1 MRRWFSI
8 FCAVGLLVSC
18 RGISLPPEVVTPPPP
33 VVEPAPLRN
42 VAVVALNVYGDPLV
56 GAEITVGDV
65 RKVADQDGYALFFD
79 LPDEEMVV
87 RVEITATGYLAT
99 AREETI
105 GKGHVQMSPFTLLAI
120 PPTEEEIHNVQA
132 MFCNLRDVQ
141 GRVMFTPFYIS
152 LPYAERMMWLKES
165 ARKGATHFVLSPS
178 IAYPGSPIGSRDLY
192 EWPKDFAY
200 FVREAMAAPS
210 ASGKGFTPILILDGG
225 DPGIVERIN
234 KNWQGLRDALGDEAE
249 RIIVVSGWELVNA
262 SPTTSAEL
270 SYSLKVLGWQKW
282 PHIWVHLGP
291 GRASGASHPLEGD
304 DPWQGGES
312 IFWKIEGGEN
322 AEGFLYQ
329 SQAIRDGDETC
340 DPAEAECWLNRWEDV
355 VPRLGN
361 GMNGWRI
368 VHLVYFEGP
377 AYYFFRGQASE
388 EFANRAADA
397 AKKMC
402 DKYGVRCGFGNGR
415 PSGR

>member
-1 MRRWFSI
+1 MRKGMVWL
-8 FCAVGLLVSC
+8 ALLLVAACVKPSA
-18 RGISLPPEVVTPPPP
+18 PPEVIPDPPV
-33 VVEPAPLRN
+33 VVEPAVRN
-42 VAVVALNVYGDPLV
+42 IGVVVLNTYGDPLV
-56 GAEITVGDV
+56 GAEVTLGDV
-65 RKVADQDGYALFFD
+65 KQPTDAQGYTLFFAI
-79 LPDEEMVV
+79 PEAAGVV
-87 RVEITATGYLAT
+87 RIEITAKGYRST
-99 AREETI
+99 AREEEI
-105 GKGHVQMSPFTLLAI
+105 GAGHVHLSPFTLIAEA
-120 PPTEEEIHNVQA
+120 PTEEEVHAVKTN
-132 MFCNLRDVQ
+132 FCNLRDAL
-141 GRVMFTPFYIS
+141 GRVAFSPFYIS
-152 LPYAERMMWLKES
+152 LPYAERMMWLKDQ
-165 ARKGATHFVLSPS
+165 ARNGSTHFVLSPS

-200 FVREAMAAPS
+200 FVREVMATPS

-249 RIIVVSGWELVNA
+249 RLLVVSGWELVNS
-262 SPTTSAEL
+262 SPTTSEEL

-329 SQAIRDGDETC
+329 SQAIRDGDEAC

-377 AYYFFRGQASE
+377 AYYFFRGQATE
-388 EFANRAADA
+388 AFAREAATQA
-397 AKKMC
+397 MQMC
-402 DKYGVRCGFGNGR
+402 RKYNVTCGWGNGR
-415 PSGR
+415 PWGV